1 MSSLVS
7 ARATPTGSPQ
17 VKMSSRPRSAITPRV
32 LGTTRAAL
40 GSHNDNL
47 PDSPSS
53 MLSPAPD
60 RPKIKVKAPTTPEAR
75 PRVLVKPK
83 PASGLGSSNGPSK
96 GRPIPFPIDTKDVWT
111 NESNHTANVLQNL
124 EPTPS
129 LAKSERVLVSIRVR
143 PPSEAELRQSS
154 QIAWVTPAYD
164 LRMIKPAVV
173 RDAARDKKEWFFDR
187 IIDPETDNARTYATA
202 ARAHVLSAM
211 EGYNAVIFAYGQ
223 TASGKTFTLTGAPH
237 SPGIIPL
244 AIADLFQQIRA
255 SPDREW
261 LLRASYLELYNETI
275 IDLLSPDGRELTL
288 SEGRRKGEVVIN
300 GLTECGVRTE
310 DEVRR
315 LLRMGEERRKVG
327 GTDWNA
333 RSSRSHCVFRMTIES
348 RTGMDGSKTPG
359 RDKATRIST
368 LSIIDLAGSEKH
380 TSSKE
385 RNVEG
390 RHINQSLLTLKLV
403 ISKLADMASN
413 RDVKHVPYR
422 DSKLTRLLQPSL
434 SGDALISVICTI
446 SPAVINMAE
455 SNSTLNFAQG
465 LKRVMLSAQRK
476 EVVDPEA
483 LIQQYQNEIADLKS
497 QLREREFDNPSMSSK
512 SDNAKSQEMS
522 SRLNELMS
530 LILTSS
536 SVDNLAVPGTPAARP
551 LSPAKLKYHVDM
563 AQPEAILREQLHEA
577 ELKAQEQAE
586 EIERLK
592 AALDARPVEP
602 NAKIL
607 ELQEEVSQLRM
618 IAADYERHLREPSR
632 KVKQDVEREWT
643 DKYQRL
649 EEKMRVKTVYALR
662 LDENCRMLTESNKN
676 MAMRCNVA
684 EAKVNAIIQWISEA
698 LKGEGEGEDDDLP
711 TLDSEAFPK
720 AARESLDADFGPK
733 VTRLSKLSMSMR
745 GSNRDLQSEFSKFR
759 GSLGGMGS
767 LGPAPPRSGGLFRD
781 DSAPSFLAT
790 VDDDD
795 FLF

>member
-1 MSSLVS
+1 
-7 ARATPTGSPQ
+7 
-17 VKMSSRPRSAITPRV
+17 MSSRPKSAIAARV
-32 LGTTRAAL
+32 LGATRAAL

-47 PDSPSS
+47 PESPTS
-53 MLSPAPD
+53 MLPMPD

-83 PASGLGSSNGPSK
+83 AGPGFGSSNG
-96 GRPIPFPIDTKDVWT
+96 RPTPFPIDTKDVWT
-111 NESNHTANVLQNL
+111 NEANHTAYVLENL

-143 PPSEAELRQSS
+143 PPSESELRVGS
-154 QIAWVTPAYD
+154 QNAWVTPAYD

-173 RDAARDKKEWFFDR
+173 RDGTRDKKEWFFDR
-187 IIDPETDNARTYATA
+187 IIDPETDNARTYATS

-223 TASGKTFTLTGAPH
+223 TASGKTFTLTGAPQ

-255 SPDREW
+255 SPDREF

-348 RTGMDGSKTPG
+348 RTAADGTRTPG

-446 SPAVINMAE
+446 SPAVINMPE
-455 SNSTLNFAQG
+455 SNSTLSFAQG

-483 LIQQYQNEIADLKS
+483 LIQQYQNEIADLKA
-497 QLREREFDNPSMSSK
+497 QLREKEFDNPSMSSK
-512 SDNAKSQEMS
+512 SDRVKSQEME
-522 SRLNELMS
+522 SRLNELKS

-536 SVDNLAVPGTPAARP
+536 SVGTLAVPGTPAARP
-551 LSPAKLKYHVDM
+551 LSPNKLKYHVDM
-563 AQPEAILREQLHEA
+563 VRPEALLREQLHEV
-577 ELKAQEQAE
+577 EMKAQEQAE
-586 EIERLK
+586 EIELLK
-592 AALDARPVEP
+592 AALDARPKEP

-607 ELQEEVSQLRM
+607 ELQDEVSQLRM

-632 KVKQDVEREWT
+632 KVKQDVEREWA
-643 DKYQRL
+643 DKHKRL
-649 EEKMRVKTVYALR
+649 EEKMRVKSAYALR
-662 LDENCRMLTESNKN
+662 LDENCRLLSEENKML
-676 MAMRCNVA
+676 AARCNDA
-684 EAKVNAIIQWISEA
+684 ETKLQAVIQWISATLESEE
-698 LKGEGEGEDDDLP
+698 EGEYDEVP
-711 TLDSEAFPK
+711 TLTSVPFPNG
-720 AARESLDADFGPK
+720 ARESLDADFGPK
-733 VTRLSKLSMSMR
+733 VSRLGKLSMSMR
-745 GSNRDLQSEFSKFR
+745 GSNRDLQNEFSKFR
-759 GSLGGMGS
+759 GSLGGVGS
-767 LGPAPPRSGGLFRD
+767 LGPAPPRGGGLFRD
-781 DSAPSFLAT
+781 DSVPTLLAPVT
-790 VDDDD
+790 DDDD
-795 FLF
+795 VF